1 MVITVFHL
9 QASRKRRRPY
19 PAYPAPYIEIV
30 FFPTVTISWKIFIYN
45 KVLRH
50 LIPFAWEME
59 RIIVGSGTQRSICS
73 NREMLTGS
81 DCAKCAGLI
90 LC

>member
-1 MVITVFHL
+1 MIVI
-9 QASRKRRRPY
+9 Y
-19 PAYPAPYIEIV
+19 D
-30 FFPTVTISWKIFIYN
+30 
-45 KVLRH
+45 KVLH
-50 LIPFAWEME
+50 YLIPFAWEME
-59 RIIVGSGTQRSICS
+59 RIMVGSGTQRSICS